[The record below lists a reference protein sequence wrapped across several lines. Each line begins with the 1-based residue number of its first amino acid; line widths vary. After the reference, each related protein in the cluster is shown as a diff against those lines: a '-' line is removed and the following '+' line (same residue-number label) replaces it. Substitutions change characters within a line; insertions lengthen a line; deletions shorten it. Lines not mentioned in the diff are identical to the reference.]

1 MQKHCQSV
9 IIKSSQIIKTGE
21 CFRMIN
27 YNRLGYE
34 IKRDLANFSS
44 KASKGLKRP
53 QEKFLLQMLY
63 GILEGNKLHLSEIG
77 RSLKE
82 NISLKKTIDRLSRN
96 LNSFKGREAVMDNYI
111 AFVKQNIKEDYA
123 VIIVDGSDIA
133 KPAAE
138 KMEALSDIRDGSTGE
153 MARGYLTVEAAVL
166 SKEGKMPL
174 PVYERVFSAVEAG
187 FISETHENLC
197 CLGFLSENFSRKC
210 VRALDRGYDANDYFR
225 HFLKRG
231 ERFVIRVKKNRSVI
245 HNGRTCNIMD
255 VAGKYKGNY
264 RMDFEDRH
272 GKKVACKMSCIP
284 VRLCG
289 FPEKELVLVAVY
301 GFGAEPMLLLSNLRM
316 QEKKQLCHIVAKV
329 YLMRWRIEEYFRFK
343 KQQFE
348 LEDLRVMSLQSIRNM
363 NLMAMLAVG
372 YIGITS
378 VVKKNTIFL
387 TELKECSK
395 RIYEIPKFIFYALG
409 YAIERVLSK
418 GYTGIGSYIPPKV
431 KSQQMTLFEYFSLAD
446 SGGGT
451 S

>member
-44 KASKGLKRP
+44 KVSKGLKRP

-174 PVYERVFSAVEAG
+174 PVYERVFSAKEAG

-197 CLGFLSENFSRKC
+197 
-210 VRALDRGYDANDYFR
+210 
-225 HFLKRG
+225 
-231 ERFVIRVKKNRSVI
+231 
-245 HNGRTCNIMD
+245 
-255 VAGKYKGNY
+255 
-264 RMDFEDRH
+264 
-272 GKKVACKMSCIP
+272 
-284 VRLCG
+284 
-289 FPEKELVLVAVY
+289 
-301 GFGAEPMLLLSNLRM
+301 
-316 QEKKQLCHIVAKV
+316 
-329 YLMRWRIEEYFRFK
+329 
-343 KQQFE
+343 
-348 LEDLRVMSLQSIRNM
+348 
-363 NLMAMLAVG
+363 
-372 YIGITS
+372 
-378 VVKKNTIFL
+378 
-387 TELKECSK
+387 
-395 RIYEIPKFIFYALG
+395 
-409 YAIERVLSK
+409 
-418 GYTGIGSYIPPKV
+418 
-431 KSQQMTLFEYFSLAD
+431 
-446 SGGGT
+446 
-451 S
+451 